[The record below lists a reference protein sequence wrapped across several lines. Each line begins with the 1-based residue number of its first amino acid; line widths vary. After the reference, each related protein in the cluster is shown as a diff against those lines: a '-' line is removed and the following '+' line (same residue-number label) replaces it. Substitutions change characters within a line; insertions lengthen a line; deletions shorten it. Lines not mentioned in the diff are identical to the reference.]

1 MRFVRPLLF
10 IVALLLMVELSFRV
24 YLLGP
29 VSLNP
34 WKMNSFNE
42 VHRSGMIQAAS
53 IPAVYFELKP
63 GLDTW
68 YKGVPFIT
76 NGQGLRDDE
85 YPLVKEDGTFR
96 VAVLGSSWTMGS
108 GVKAQEIWHSI
119 IEQQLN
125 RDFAPQKFEFI
136 NFGVDQYGI
145 GEIIATLDNKIAAY
159 GPDLVIIAITQYT
172 PTIAWPD
179 PPVAYVEQPRRN
191 PFLESYA
198 LRVLDLTLGL
208 RLYNDSDERRA
219 NAWEPGQ
226 VQRQLEKA
234 VGHITRFS
242 DRYEVPVVLVKLA
255 YSGPWQ
261 RNKSGYE
268 QYLASASDKLIFF
281 NTLQSVR
288 SHGYKPKELRIS
300 NWDSHPNVLA
310 HQLLAEAVLQG
321 LQENRLLPAK

>member
-24 YLLGP
+24 YLFGP

-34 WKMNSFNE
+34 LKMNSFNQI
-42 VHRSGMIQAAS
+42 HRSGMTQAAS

-63 GLDTW
+63 DLDTW
-68 YKGVPFIT
+68 YKGTPFIT

-108 GVKAQEIWHSI
+108 GVEAQEIWHSVV
-119 IEQQLN
+119 EQQLN
-125 RDFAPQKFEFI
+125 RDFAPQKFELI

-159 GPDLVIIAITQYT
+159 GPDLVIIAITQFT
-172 PTIAWPD
+172 PTIEWPD
-179 PPVAYVEQPRRN
+179 PPVPYVEQPRHN
-191 PFLESYA
+191 PFFESYT
-198 LRVLDLTLGL
+198 LRVIDLTLGL
-208 RLYNDSDERRA
+208 GLYSDSEETRKSVS
-219 NAWEPGQ
+219 NPGQ
-226 VQRQLEKA
+226 LRQQLEVA
-234 VGHITRFS
+234 VEHIERFS
-242 DRYEVPVVLVKLA
+242 DHYDVPVMLVKLA
-255 YSGPWQ
+255 YSGGWQ
-261 RNKSGYE
+261 NAGTAYE
-268 QYLASASDKLIFF
+268 QYLASASDKLIFI
-281 NTLQSVR
+281 NTLESVR